1 MQGSNIRNYAANPRS
16 FTLKKW
22 FHELLKEKYIP
33 HDHIVDRVA
42 PSLVTEKDMED
53 FGKLI
58 VEVYEKGYLKA
69 VEDYREQFEKM
80 GVKINIVAERPT
92 PKSPG

>member
-1 MQGSNIRNYAANPRS
+1 MQENSIRKYMSNPRS

-22 FHELLKEKYIP
+22 FNELLQEKYGP
-33 HDHIVDRVA
+33 HDHIIDRVA
-42 PSLVTEKDMED
+42 PSLVTEKDMEE

-69 VEDYREQFEKM
+69 VEDYRDQFEKM